1 MHIAFLTS
9 PDINKKIM
17 KRFSI
22 LFAILAMSSQ
32 GFTQTASDELKLQ
45 KWYLLDL
52 EKDSTEGINLAGAY
66 RFLQNKTANPI
77 IVAVIDGGI
86 DTLHEDLKNILWRN
100 PKEKQGNGKDD
111 DKNGYV
117 DDIYGWNFLG
127 NTNGEN
133 VGKASAERDR
143 LYYGYKSKYEGK
155 TIDINTLTKEDK
167 WEYMMWQ
174 KAATQMQI
182 NPEEQME
189 VMMLKA
195 ALSSIEKH
203 NTVLVEEMH
212 QEEFSNT
219 DLENFNP
226 QSARG
231 KQSKT
236 AFLSYLKMFDIKET
250 VTNKLILSDLK
261 LYADER
267 EQSLQSKTTAPIDYR
282 ALIIKDDDRDL
293 SDINYGNPDVMGTN
307 PEHGTHVS
315 GIIAAQRNNGKGID
329 GVAEQVKIMS
339 LRCVPDGDE
348 YDKDIALA
356 IRYATDNGARVINMS
371 FGKSFSPGKYWV
383 DEAIRYAASKDVLIV
398 HAAGNDNK
406 NTDTSDNFPNKYH
419 FSTGLP
425 AANYISVGASSD
437 DQFVTPGKRIAYFSN
452 YGTKSV
458 DIFAPGYSIYSTLPG
473 GDKYGYNSGTSM
485 AAPVVSGVAAL
496 IRSYFPKLSAEQVKY
511 AIEKSCSPLPFD
523 ADKVN
528 NPGGGEASMKELCTC
543 GGFLDAKAA
552 VALAATLQPAIK

>member
-1 MHIAFLTS
+1 MI
-9 PDINKKIM
+9 

-22 LFAILAMSSQ
+22 LYALLAMSAQS
-32 GFTQTASDELKLQ
+32 FSQTAADELKLQ
-45 KWYLLDL
+45 KWYLLDS
-52 EKDSTEGINLAGAY
+52 ETDSTEGINLAGAY
-66 RFLQNKTANPI
+66 RLLQNKKATPT

-86 DTLHEDLKNILWRN
+86 DTLHEDLKNMLWIN
-100 PKEKQGNGKDD
+100 PKEKPGNGKDD
-111 DKNGYV
+111 DKNGYI

-127 NTNGEN
+127 NANGEN

-143 LYYGYKSKYEGK
+143 VYYGFKSKYEGK
-155 TIDINTLTKEDK
+155 TVDTSTLNKEDK

-195 ALSSIEKH
+195 ALSSLEKH
-203 NTVLVEEMH
+203 NTVLIEEM
-212 QEEFSNT
+212 QKEEFSNT

-226 QSARG
+226 ASARG

-250 VTNKLILSDLK
+250 VTNKLILTDLK
-261 LYADER
+261 SYTAER
-267 EQSLQSKTTAPIDYR
+267 EASLQSKTTSPIDYR

-293 SDINYGNPDVMGTN
+293 SDRNYGNPDVMGLN

-315 GIIAAQRNNGKGID
+315 GIIAAQRNNEKGID
-329 GVAEQVKIMS
+329 GVADQVKIMS

-371 FGKSFSPGKYWV
+371 FGKSFSPAKFWV
-383 DEAIRYAASKDVLIV
+383 DDAIRYAASKDVLIV

-406 NTDTSDNFPNKYH
+406 NTDSTDNFPNKYH
-419 FSTGLP
+419 FTTGLP
-425 AANYISVGASSD
+425 APNYISVGASSD
-437 DQFVTPGKRIAYFSN
+437 DHLVTPGKRIANFSN
-452 YGTKSV
+452 YGSKSV
-458 DIFAPGYSIYSTLPG
+458 DIFAPGYNIYSTLPG

-511 AIEKSCSPLPFD
+511 AIEKSCSTLPFD
-523 ADKVN
+523 SDHVN
-528 NPGGGEASMKELCTC
+528 NPGGGEAGMKDLCTC

-552 VALAATLQPAIK
+552 VALAATLQPANK